1 MLRKIFNTSLTLEL
15 KVNVRKPYSLLLLRD
30 SAALRLGSEWETGS
44 IDSSFSEN
52 GSVRVSVWRSGRA
65 RATTISSRNLS
76 SSRTCLCLSIRYRGA
91 VRYHH
96 QPRSRLRPPRRRRH
110 RDSPTARARPA
121 PKSPRRLIRAAPYIQ
136 LPLSL
141 YPGYPGPTLQL
152 YNSRNC
158 LQLSLH
164 SPPLPMC
171 VPPCV
176 PCLALKHT
184 QLESTPGVEFGV

>member
-91 VRYHH
+91 VRYHLH

-152 YNSRNC
+152 YNTTIQVVGTVCS
-158 LQLSLH
+158 SLCIR
-164 SPPLPMC
+164 PPS
-171 VPPCV
+171 PCV
-176 PCLALKHT
+176 FPPVCLAL
-184 QLESTPGVEFGV
+184 P